1 MMITGYLTSEELNN
15 LITIRLKKMN
25 IEEYDFTDGDI
36 TADINDDEVWLC
48 ATAYSALKKCDV
60 IALAKHFKL
69 TANDLIGE

>member
-1 MMITGYLTSEELNN
+1 
-15 LITIRLKKMN
+15 MN

-60 IALAKHFKL
+60 IALAIHFKL
-69 TANDLIGE
+69 TVDDLIGE